1 MRRSMRE
8 MSPTVV
14 GLISILLIAIG
25 LGGAFSINHFQGLR
39 GVYEISADLEDAA
52 GLVSGNEVR
61 VAGVKVG
68 RVTGLT
74 LTDDAARITMEVE
87 SNVRLPEETRLEV
100 KLKTLLGQK
109 FVDLQYPRGYIAAA
123 SGNRNPSA
131 ATGGYLQPGDVIP
144 LSRTQVPFEMY
155 EAANEG
161 TAVLEKIDKKSLR
174 RMIDVLAR
182 TVTGSKEEL
191 GDALVALDEATE
203 VLTPKG
209 KDISRLLRQSRD
221 VTLTLAEEDADLE
234 GILSRSANVLET
246 LADRRATLS
255 SLLAATNDLT
265 LDLGLLIR
273 SARADVDLGVA
284 DLNTV
289 LASVEAETESLE
301 LALAEFGTAQ
311 EMFGRPLKFG
321 RFIEGHACAVTT
333 ADTCV
338 PKGSPTNPETPIR
351 NSQPPPTFRAGGQR

>member
-1 MRRSMRE
+1 MRSMRE
-8 MSPTVV
+8 LPPTIV
-14 GLISILLIAIG
+14 GLISIVVIALG
-25 LGGAFSINHFQGLR
+25 LGGAFSINHFQALR

-52 GLVSGNEVR
+52 GLQSGNEVR

-68 RVTGLT
+68 RVTGIS
-74 LTDDAARITMEVE
+74 LTDEAARITMEVE

-109 FVDLQYPRGYIAAA
+109 FVDLQYPKGYIAAA
-123 SGNRNPSA
+123 SGNGDPTG
-131 ATGGYLQPGDVIP
+131 ATSGYLEPGDVIP
-144 LSRTQVPFEMY
+144 LSRTKIPFEMY
-155 EAANEG
+155 QAANEG
-161 TAVLEKIDKKSLR
+161 TAVLEEIDKKSLR

-203 VLTPKG
+203 VLTPKS
-209 KDISRLLRQSRD
+209 KDISSLLRHSRD

-234 GILSRSANVLET
+234 GILSRSSNVLET

-321 RFIEGHACAVTT
+321 RFIEGHVCAVTSE
-333 ADTCV
+333 DTCV
-338 PKGSPTNPETPIR
+338 PYGTPSNPDIPHRGT
-351 NSQPPPTFRAGGQR
+351 QPPPSFRAGGQR